1 MYNEIIIE
9 PEQLELMLD
18 LVEEYGT
25 AGDILTACTI
35 YKAGAKRAATQ
46 AGGNWAHLAGL
57 GEVLR
62 IGYILGQRAE
72 RRRTHTHTHRSAL

>member
-25 AGDILTACTI
+25 AGDISTACTV
-35 YKAGAKRAATQ
+35 YEAGAKRAATQ
-46 AGGNWAHLAGL
+46 AGGDGDTSQDWATFSG
-57 GEVLR
+57 
-62 IGYILGQRAE
+62 
-72 RRRTHTHTHRSAL
+72 